1 VTFFLFL
8 IHCPLFLFI
17 TTIIAIQLFV
27 IAGLLFNHHHHHHR
41 FTTPTAATAATTAAT
56 ATTIATI
63 LIDNQEIVSL
73 LFELISMP
81 QHHLVDMDNPRGREY
96 GNKIMQRRM

>member
-1 VTFFLFL
+1 M
-8 IHCPLFLFI
+8 
-17 TTIIAIQLFV
+17 
-27 IAGLLFNHHHHHHR
+27 
-41 FTTPTAATAATTAAT
+41 FTTPTDATAASTATTAAT

-81 QHHLVDMDNPRGREY
+81 QHHLVDMDNPIGREY
-96 GNKIMQRRM
+96 GNKIMQRIM

>member
-1 VTFFLFL
+1 MPFILV
-8 IHCPLFLFI
+8 I

-27 IAGLLFNHHHHHHR
+27 IAGLLFNHHHHHW
-41 FTTPTAATAATTAAT
+41 FTTPTAAATAAT
-56 ATTIATI
+56 ATTIATV
-63 LIDNQEIVSL
+63 LIDNQEILSL
-73 LFELISMP
+73 LFELISMT

>member
-1 VTFFLFL
+1 MTFFIFNSL
-8 IHCPLFLFI
+8 PFI
-17 TTIIAIQLFV
+17 LVITIIIAIQLFV
-27 IAGLLFNHHHHHHR
+27 IAGLWFNHHHHHHR
-41 FTTPTAATAATTAAT
+41 VFLPPPPTAASTATT

-96 GNKIMQRRM
+96 GNKIMQRIM

>member
-1 VTFFLFL
+1 MPFILV
-8 IHCPLFLFI
+8 I

-27 IAGLLFNHHHHHHR
+27 VAGLLFNHYHHHHHR
-41 FTTPTAATAATTAAT
+41 FTTPTAATAATTAVT